1 MLKQLSKHGSW
12 PFISPIDFTE
22 RPTRA
27 LCPRCRHI
35 TAEALASEEGYKHV
49 SDTRFLQATRRWC
62 GLCYMLYERHS
73 HTPNGW
79 KNLRLKLGPKTPV
92 EQGGGLGVTATWVT
106 TLDKNPWLW
115 KEGNEAKEVD
125 QTSVIRDLYVS
136 TPIGDPAAA
145 YGIPVANRSLSN
157 TRSEETFNFI
167 RSCLEECRES
177 HSCSLADSGNQA
189 EPDEKDPV
197 YGRPPESQ
205 RPLRLI
211 DVDAFKEMETLNK
224 EFVRLVINHRGKIST
239 YMALSHCW
247 GVTLP
252 PEDKTVASNLA
263 DRLKGIRIE
272 TLAKNFI
279 DAIEVTRRMGVRYLW
294 IDALC
299 IVQDSQDDWASE
311 SVKMGSIYEGSL
323 LTIAASVAGHSS
335 GGCFNHKS
343 VPHDHLTWG
352 NTNTVQSVEITNTLP
367 DGKTST
373 LIFHLEE
380 PKADPQPL
388 KSSPLNSRGWTYQE
402 RVLSPRTI
410 HFAASQAVWECR
422 ELYRLEDLLASPL
435 PRWYNSFVKNT
446 FRTKAATVLGDGRD
460 RDRDPVRF
468 WYNELVSFEYS
479 RREFTRPADRL
490 IALAGLASIWNK
502 QRLSGS
508 DTYLAGIWLSRLA
521 FGLAW
526 ERKYRDTYSSSSDSD
541 GDDDPLSTITAAAQQ
556 QQPQPRRPTWSW
568 TSHDGHVSWQDS
580 GFTPAFYLEFLHS
593 NLEYLGSASSNNNS
607 GSKASEFSP
616 VVVGYIAVRGLVAA
630 APLDTG
636 WPLAELR
643 GNPPDNIDVDATLDG
658 YPVVLKM
665 DYRSHPQADDGL
677 PLPLYALALGD
688 EIELQESQ
696 GGDYWPVS
704 YVLIVTR
711 AENATLSAPSY
722 LRAGLAFVY
731 FPSAVERAA
740 LWGSVEPREL
750 HLF

>member
-1 MLKQLSKHGSW
+1 
-12 PFISPIDFTE
+12 
-22 RPTRA
+22 
-27 LCPRCRHI
+27 
-35 TAEALASEEGYKHV
+35 
-49 SDTRFLQATRRWC
+49 
-62 GLCYMLYERHS
+62 MLYERHNY
-73 HTPNGW
+73 TPNGW
-79 KNLRLKLGPKTPV
+79 KNPRLKLGPKTPV
-92 EQGGGLGVTATWVT
+92 EQGGELRVTAT
-106 TLDKNPWLW
+106 
-115 KEGNEAKEVD
+115 
-125 QTSVIRDLYVS
+125 
-136 TPIGDPAAA
+136 
-145 YGIPVANRSLSN
+145 
-157 TRSEETFNFI
+157 
-167 RSCLEECRES
+167 
-177 HSCSLADSGNQA
+177 
-189 EPDEKDPV
+189 
-197 YGRPPESQ
+197 
-205 RPLRLI
+205 
-211 DVDAFKEMETLNK
+211 EMETLNK

-247 GVTLP
+247 G
-252 PEDKTVASNLA
+252 
-263 DRLKGIRIE
+263 
-272 TLAKNFI
+272 TLAKIFK
-279 DAIEVTRRMGVRYLW
+279 DAIEVTRRMGVRHLW

-323 LTIAASVAGHSS
+323 LTIAASVAGHSL
-335 GGCFNHKS
+335 GGCFNDKS
-343 VPHDHLTWG
+343 MPHDHLTWG
-352 NTNTVQSVEITNTLP
+352 KTNTVQI
-367 DGKTST
+367 
-373 LIFHLEE
+373 
-380 PKADPQPL
+380 
-388 KSSPLNSRGWTYQE
+388 SPLNTRGWTYQE

-460 RDRDPVRF
+460 PDRDPVRF

-479 RREFTRPADRL
+479 RREFTRPADCL

-526 ERKYRDTYSSSSDSD
+526 ERNYRDTYWSSSDSD
-541 GDDDPLSTITAAAQQ
+541 GDDDPPSTITAAAQQ
-556 QQPQPRRPTWSW
+556 QQPRPRRPTWSW
-568 TSHDGHVSWQDS
+568 TSHDGHVSWQDGS
-580 GFTPAFYLEFLHS
+580 FTPAFYLEFLHS

-643 GNPPDNIDVDATLDG
+643 GNPPENIDVDATLDG

-665 DYRSHPQADDGL
+665 DYRSHPKADDGL

-688 EIELQESQ
+688 EIEL
-696 GGDYWPVS
+696 
-704 YVLIVTR
+704 
-711 AENATLSAPSY
+711 
-722 LRAGLAFVY
+722 
-731 FPSAVERAA
+731 
-740 LWGSVEPREL
+740 